1 MKNNK
6 GMTLVELIVGFA
18 LTGIFMAAAVIV
30 LSSSMRVFVRAN
42 NVAHA
47 QTVTDMLFETMTSEL
62 SAAADAGFK
71 DTLKPMIVN
80 GDSISFVDKNA
91 YPVIMS
97 KDEDGHLYLEYQ
109 EVKDAVGDVEKM
121 VRWQYQA
128 DTYLSTKISELNFE
142 HIGGNLIKISM
153 TLASEKS
160 DYTYEAQ
167 RIIECYNLDEG
178 AIQKG

>member
-1 MKNNK
+1 
-6 GMTLVELIVGFA
+6 
-18 LTGIFMAAAVIV
+18 
-30 LSSSMRVFVRAN
+30 
-42 NVAHA
+42 
-47 QTVTDMLFETMTSEL
+47 
-62 SAAADAGFK
+62 
-71 DTLKPMIVN
+71 
-80 GDSISFVDKNA
+80 
-91 YPVIMS
+91 
-97 KDEDGHLYLEYQ
+97 
-109 EVKDAVGDVEKM
+109 M